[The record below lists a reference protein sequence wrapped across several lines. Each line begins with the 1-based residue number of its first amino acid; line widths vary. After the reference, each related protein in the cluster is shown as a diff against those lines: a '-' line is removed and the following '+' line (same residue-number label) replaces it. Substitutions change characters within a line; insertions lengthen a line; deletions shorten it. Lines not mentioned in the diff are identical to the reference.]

1 MKSNDKQVTAKIDD
15 IFDKIGEFGPYQLF
29 ILFLIGLT
37 AIVPAILAYSYIFIG
52 ATPEFRYLL
61 NYIYS

>member
-37 AIVPAILAYSYIFIG
+37 AMVPAILAYSYIFIG
-52 ATPEFRYLL
+52 ATPEFRYF
-61 NYIYS
+61 I